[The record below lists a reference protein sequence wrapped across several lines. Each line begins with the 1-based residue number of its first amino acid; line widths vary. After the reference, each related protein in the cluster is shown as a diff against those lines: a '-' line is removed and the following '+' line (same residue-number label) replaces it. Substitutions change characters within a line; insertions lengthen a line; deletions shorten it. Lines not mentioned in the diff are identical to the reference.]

1 MRQVSRRH
9 LILTAIATACW
20 GTWSPI
26 SASAAEGDRAQT
38 GKRVAISGYDPVA
51 YFTDGR
57 PVRGSS
63 AFSVP
68 FDEADYYFVSA
79 EHQKMFAAD
88 PDRYAPQFSGYCAVG
103 VSLGHKAE
111 VNPEAWVISDG
122 RLYLFHYIVGTAP
135 PPFDKPDFREE
146 PARILATA
154 NANWATVK
162 DTKVFDHDDET
173 DRAAR
178 SVRP

>member
-1 MRQVSRRH
+1 MVQVSRRN
-9 LILTAIATACW
+9 LVQIAIATVGWGACAPLW
-20 GTWSPI
+20 
-26 SASAAEGDRAQT
+26 AAQRDGVQGGR
-38 GKRVAISGYDPVA
+38 RVAISGYDPVA

-57 PVRGSS
+57 PIKGSS

-68 FDEADYYFVSA
+68 FDEAEYYFISA

-103 VSLGHKAE
+103 VYLGHKAE
-111 VNPEAWVISDG
+111 VNPEAWTISNG
-122 RLYLFHYIVGTAP
+122 KLYLFHYIPGTAP
-135 PPFDKPDFREE
+135 PPFDDAPDFREE
-146 PARILATA
+146 PAKVIVKA
-154 NANWATVK
+154 NVNWSSVK
-162 DTKVFDHDDET
+162 HMEVFDHNDET